1 MLREGRLFGIIEK
14 SEAKLGKE
22 ERTVR
27 KMCCKH

>member
-14 SEAKLGKE
+14 SEAQLGKK